1 MGSSQT
7 ADQRPASS
15 RKIIAIEVKGS
26 KRFAPADVIA
36 ASGLQ
41 IGTVAVD
48 EDFKRAV
55 RQLGETGAFAD
66 VAYKYSYND
75 EGTKL
80 EFDVTDA
87 TEFVPV
93 RFVDFVWF
101 TPDQLMKAVR
111 QYVPLFTGELPLGGN
126 MPGQVSDVLQ
136 AQLVEK
142 AVPGTVQYERIAH
155 NGPVQAF
162 EYSVTNVVIRI
173 DKIEFAGA
181 QAPELPL
188 LQDAA
193 DNMPQRSYS
202 QAAMQQFIQRQ
213 LLPIYRARG
222 YLKAEFGTPQP
233 TVIPTPAAD
242 AGEGSR
248 NTTFVDVSLGVT
260 PGEQYALSKLNWI
273 GNQEIPT
280 TTLAGMVVAPEG
292 KPLDAV
298 RLGDELKAVKNLYA
312 SKGYLMA
319 SVKANATFDDAAR
332 TVTIEL
338 AVDEDAVYHMGDLQ
352 YRGVDNLLMAKLRD
366 AWSLQKG
373 QVYDAGYLKQYLQD
387 SHHLLPANLDWE
399 VAPHV
404 TANIQDKSVDVDIQY
419 TAKATQ

>member
-1 MGSSQT
+1 M
-7 ADQRPASS
+7 
-15 RKIIAIEVKGS
+15 
-26 KRFAPADVIA
+26 IA

-41 IGTVAVD
+41 IGTIAGD

-55 RQLGETGAFAD
+55 RQLGDTGAFAD

-87 TEFVPV
+87 AEFVPV

-101 TPDQLMKAVR
+101 PPEQLMKAIR

-136 AQLVEK
+136 AQLAQK
-142 AVPGTVQYERIAH
+142 AVPGYVQYERIAH
-155 NGPVQAF
+155 NGPVEAF

-173 DKIEFAGA
+173 HKIQFAGA
-181 QAPELPL
+181 QAPELAL
-188 LQDAA
+188 LEDAA
-193 DNMPQRSYS
+193 ENLPQRTYS
-202 QAAMQQFIQRQ
+202 QIGMQQFIQHQ

-222 YLKAEFGTPQP
+222 YLKAEFGTPRP
-233 TVIPTPAAD
+233 TVIPTPVAD

-248 NTTFVDVSLGVT
+248 NTTFVDVLLDVA
-260 PGEQYALSKLNWI
+260 PGEQYSLSKLDWI

-280 TTLAGMVVAPEG
+280 ATLAGMVAAPEG
-292 KPLDAV
+292 KPFDAV
-298 RLGDELKAVKNLYA
+298 RLHDELSSVKKLYA

-319 SVKANATFDDAAR
+319 SVKANATFDDAAH

-366 AWSLQKG
+366 AWTLQKG
-373 QVYDAGYLKQYLQD
+373 QVYDASYLKQYLQD

-399 VAPHV
+399 VDPHV